1 MVTAVGH
8 GPGDSLLRETSHPI
22 VKQHPFGIATANGA
36 TANGAAANGAAHG
49 LSEYP
54 LPELVGTASTTL
66 LQ

>member
-8 GPGDSLLRETSHPI
+8 GSGDSLLRETSHPI
-22 VKQHPFGIATANGA
+22 VKQHPVGIAT
-36 TANGAAANGAAHG
+36 ANGAAHG

-66 LQ
+66 F